1 MVTTSWN
8 LRLTN
13 RYRLDSTGADGTYTG
28 HNLVD
33 VDFTVGQAIYI
44 EELDGILG
52 TGADMSQESG
62 QIWDSRY
69 DTRRGENLD
78 AVSPDTNTGRKDCNG
93 WWLVS
98 KRGSYDNST
107 SSTKPHP
114 TQKYIFP
121 HQQFFTPRNCRLYA
135 YNRDSVWVEWVAL
148 KQNTRGRFTETQG
161 RIHQTM
167 FHLKTAHRHSS
178 MQVCYTNKIG
188 RLIV

>member
-1 MVTTSWN
+1 MELEIDKPLSS
-8 LRLTN
+8 
-13 RYRLDSTGADGTYTG
+13 DSTGADGTYTG

-114 TQKYIFP
+114 TQKYIFHISNFSLP
-121 HQQFFTPRNCRLYA
+121 VTAAYTPTTGTVCAGRMGGPETKYTGA
-135 YNRDSVWVEWVAL
+135 FYRDTGS
-148 KQNTRGRFTETQG
+148 
-161 RIHQTM
+161 IHQTM